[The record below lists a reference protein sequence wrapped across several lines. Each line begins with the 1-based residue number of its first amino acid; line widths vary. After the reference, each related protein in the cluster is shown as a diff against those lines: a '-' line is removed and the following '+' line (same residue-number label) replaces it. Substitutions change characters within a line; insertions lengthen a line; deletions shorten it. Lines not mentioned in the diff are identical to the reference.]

1 MRYGCFD
8 WDPFAALLPRN
19 VGMIRQDVGAMLDI
33 LFRMIDTPPED
44 TPTVLVPCLLERL

>member
-1 MRYGCFD
+1 
-8 WDPFAALLPRN
+8 
-19 VGMIRQDVGAMLDI
+19 MIRQDVAGMLDI